1 MTTVVIAGY
10 STDRENA
17 KPLAN
22 SVIIATKSDI
32 LRASADQTNRQLVF
46 DAAAGRLPRSQT
58 TAGLYHPEGKISEI

>member
-1 MTTVVIAGY
+1 MTTVVIVGY

-22 SVIIATKSDI
+22 SVIIATNSDI

-46 DAAAGRLPRSQT
+46 DAVAGRLPRAQT